1 MLKAR
6 IRPSLCCW
14 CAPVP
19 VQTLPLLFCLLFIS
33 QRGKENKKSPFA
45 TSYASAL
52 QLHLQKFS
60 GSQRTMDAS
69 PSGVCSSNFPALF
82 TDNTC
87 CLKPSQHHDSIVTTT
102 ASSPRRSSE
111 SMISLH
117 PCCFKTC
124 VSLSKCYK
132 LSCRV
137 YLTLQFRR

>member
-6 IRPSLCCW
+6 IRTSLCCW

-45 TSYASAL
+45 TSSASAL

-69 PSGVCSSNFPALF
+69 PSGVCTSNFPALF
-82 TDNTC
+82 ADNTC
-87 CLKPSQHHDSIVTTT
+87 CLKPSQHHDSIVTPT
-102 ASSPRRSSE
+102 
-111 SMISLH
+111 
-117 PCCFKTC
+117 
-124 VSLSKCYK
+124 
-132 LSCRV
+132 
-137 YLTLQFRR
+137 QFRINDIVASLLFQNVCFIVKMPQTLL